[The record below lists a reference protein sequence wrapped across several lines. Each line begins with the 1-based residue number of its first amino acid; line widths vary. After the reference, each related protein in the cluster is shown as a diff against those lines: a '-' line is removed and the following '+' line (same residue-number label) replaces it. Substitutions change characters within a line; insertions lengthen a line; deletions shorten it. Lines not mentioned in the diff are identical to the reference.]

1 MVQAPALTS
10 PFYEERWVLKTFLW
24 VYFFSQIARDYGGPR
39 REFFRLILAEIK
51 EKYFD
56 KGIRELLADDY
67 YPVGVIMGTSH
78 ILSCIIESSSLQC
91 YSQY

>member
-1 MVQAPALTS
+1 MG
-10 PFYEERWVLKTFLW
+10 LKNFSLGL
-24 VYFFSQIARDYGGPR
+24 FFPQIARDYGGPR

-51 EKYFD
+51 EKYSD

-67 YPVGVIMGTSH
+67 YPVGVIMGTSQ

-91 YSQY
+91 YPQYLSVLMYTYFEHPL